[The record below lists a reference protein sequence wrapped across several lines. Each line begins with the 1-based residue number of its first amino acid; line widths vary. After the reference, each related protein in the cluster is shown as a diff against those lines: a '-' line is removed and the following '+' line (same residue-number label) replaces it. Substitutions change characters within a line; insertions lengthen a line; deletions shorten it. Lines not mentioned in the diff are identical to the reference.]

1 MKKKLKSNL
10 FIGVLSGTSADSIDA
25 GLFKIDKKISFLNFA
40 STKYDEKLKD
50 AILDISRNK
59 KLPSKGVLK
68 DIDNKVG
75 EISAK
80 TINKLI
86 KKTPFKASE
95 ICAIGSHGQTLMH
108 KRQGR
113 KTFSLQVGDPFL
125 IGRETNITTVSNFR
139 QANIKNGGQGAPLT
153 PSFHKEFFKSST
165 EDRLIINIGGISNMT
180 FLPKN
185 GNSYG
190 WDCGPGN
197 CMIDN
202 FIQKNSDKKYQF
214 DKDGQLASKGD
225 IYPYE
230 IEIDKYL
237 KSKLFQFELPNSYSI
252 ENFDLEK
259 FQIKLGKA
267 SSADQAACLTEITA
281 RSICK
286 SIENFCPIKKA
297 SVYLCGGGAENKFLV
312 SRLKI
317 LLGSSFPMKN
327 INTLG
332 LEPKY
337 IEAATFAWLAKKRL
351 IGEKIYLKL
360 STGAKPSL
368 LGEINKN

>member
-59 KLPSKGVLK
+59 KLPSKEVLK

-165 EDRLIINIGGISNMT
+165 ED
-180 FLPKN
+180 
-185 GNSYG
+185 
-190 WDCGPGN
+190 
-197 CMIDN
+197 
-202 FIQKNSDKKYQF
+202 
-214 DKDGQLASKGD
+214 AAKGD

-230 IEIDKYL
+230 IEIEKYL
-237 KSKLFQFELPNSYSI
+237 KSKLFQFELPNSFSI

-281 RSICK
+281 RSIYK

-317 LLGSSFPMKN
+317 LLGSSFPIKN
-327 INTLG
+327 INSLG
-332 LEPKY
+332 LKPKY

-351 IGEKIYLKL
+351 NGEKIYLKL

>member
-40 STKYDEKLKD
+40 STKYDKKLKD

-59 KLPSKGVLK
+59 KLPSKRILK

-86 KKTPFKASE
+86 KKTPFEASE

-185 GNSYG
+185 GNSFG

-214 DKDGQLASKGD
+214 DKDGQLAAKGD

-237 KSKLFQFELPNSYSI
+237 KSKLFQFKLPNSYSI
-252 ENFDLEK
+252 ENFNLEK

-267 SSADQAACLTEITA
+267 SSADQAACLTEITVRA
-281 RSICK
+281 IHK
-286 SIENFCPIKKA
+286 SIENFCSTKKA

-317 LLGSSFPMKN
+317 LLGSSFPIRN
-327 INTLG
+327 INSLG
-332 LEPKY
+332 LKPKY

-368 LGEINKN
+368 LGEVNKN